1 MRKKLSTLCMALGL
15 VLLLAALALLI
26 YNRWDDYRAGTSAN
40 QVEAAL
46 EEVIQANVEAA
57 EAAAEDASEAEAEPE
72 AEAVSDA
79 EPEAEGSPEAEASD
93 PQPETVALDGNEY
106 IGILTVPALGLELP
120 VMAEWSYAGL
130 KIAPGRYSGSA
141 EAGNL
146 IICGHN
152 YARHFGNLKYLEP
165 GDTLSFTDLSGTVF
179 QYAVEEVVILQPTD
193 VDEMISQQSGAWDLT
208 LFTCTVGGQT
218 RVTVRCSRTG

>member
-15 VLLLAALALLI
+15 GLLLAALALLI
-26 YNRWDDYRAGTSAN
+26 YNRWDDHRAGTSAN

-46 EEVIQANVEAA
+46 EEIIQASVEAA
-57 EAAAEDASEAEAEPE
+57 ETATEDASEAEAEP
-72 AEAVSDA
+72 VSDT

-93 PQPETVALDGNEY
+93 PQPGTVEIDGNEY
-106 IGILTVPALGLELP
+106 IGILTIPALGLELP

-141 EAGNL
+141 ETDDL

-152 YARHFGNLKYLEP
+152 YARHFGTLNYLEP
-165 GDTLSFTDLSGTVF
+165 GDTLSFTDLSGTAF

-218 RVTVRCSRTG
+218 RVTVRCSRTD

>member
-15 VLLLAALALLI
+15 GLLLAALALLI
-26 YNRWDDYRAGTSAN
+26 YNRWDDYRAGTSAAE
-40 QVEAAL
+40 VEAAL
-46 EEVIQANVEAA
+46 EEVIQANAEAA
-57 EAAAEDASEAEAEPE
+57 EAATENASAAEAEAEAESE
-72 AEAVSDA
+72 A
-79 EPEAEGSPEAEASD
+79 GPEAEASD
-93 PQPETVALDGNEY
+93 PQPETVELDGHAY

-141 EAGNL
+141 GTGDL